1 MNKII
6 AFTGFKQSGKTTATK
21 HLEKKYNF
29 VRLSFKD
36 ALIKELKQN
45 FPDLL
50 DTMVAEHMKMG
61 WQEISSIDDLFLIKP
76 PLVRNLMANYG
87 TEVRR
92 KENPD
97 YWVNEWW
104 GAYKMNYV
112 LKNVVVDD
120 VRFLNE
126 AKEIKSNYG
135 IIIRIVRTD
144 ITSGGDHSSETE
156 QLQIRVDY
164 TIEVGPGEN
173 EKLYEELDKILK

>member
-1 MNKII
+1 M
-6 AFTGFKQSGKTTATK
+6 
-21 HLEKKYNF
+21 EKSLFLGCEN
-29 VRLSFKD
+29 
-36 ALIKELKQN
+36 
-45 FPDLL
+45 
-50 DTMVAEHMKMG
+50 
-61 WQEISSIDDLFLIKP
+61 IDDLFTIKP
-76 PLVRNLMANYG
+76 PLIRALLQNYG

-135 IIIRIVRTD
+135 TIIRIVRTD
-144 ITSGGDHSSETE
+144 ITSGGEHVSETE
-156 QLQIRVDY
+156 MLDIVPDY
-164 TIEVGPGEN
+164 TIEVGPGEH
-173 EKLYEELDKILK
+173 EKLYTALDKIIHEKVL